1 MRRALLFLPI
11 LVASLVA
18 WAPQVRAQAEEPAA
32 PDTSAL
38 ALPSPDVAAI
48 AAAVAANPSAADLLV
63 SAAVARDPTLAP
75 DLVGKAI
82 AALPSGTGPDIA
94 GRIAAAAAAA
104 APASAP
110 QIAGSAAAAAA
121 LAAGRAARPRGGRSP
136 AEATQAALTASATA
150 AATVAQ
156 AVINAIG
163 QSPDTRV
170 TARVASAVT
179 QQAVVAAMKST
190 AIVAS
195 EAATAAGATPQE
207 AAILAGQASRLAAST
222 VTQAVISAATVAVQQ
237 AAATDAAAAAAR
249 IDASPE
255 TVAKTS
261 AEAASLVA
269 NSVTQAAV
277 EASVGQDKTA
287 PIGLAS
293 AIADAAAQQTSSSVS
308 ATASAAAMSAGA
320 SPQEAQRIGDQ
331 AAVEAGKSVGNA
343 AAAATAA
350 AMPDLDLKVAGA
362 AAGPALAGGI
372 AGLAVTQR
380 ATARLTGSGGSGGS
394 SANRVAA
401 VTAEAEGLS
410 VPPPP
415 LTEPAASSSSPAP
428 QRVVF
433 AQDGDSL
440 LDHPEKTVPAIFAML
455 AFVTVV
461 GLALPWLQPDIFKS
475 RLKVIN
481 ERRGEL
487 SQQRKQRLEMQRPSL
502 RRLTSSRDNFMRA
515 VLEKLNIKNITE
527 QPELKKK
534 LVRAGYRSPQSIITF
549 TFLRLALP
557 LGVAGFSA
565 LLLFGSSN
573 VHMAAAFKVLIITGG
588 VLFAYLLPDI
598 MVSNAIAKRQQEIQR
613 KFPDAIDLMV
623 ICIESGISLE
633 AAFARVSDEM
643 GVDAPS
649 LSEEIAITTAELA
662 FLSDRRQALDNLS
675 ERTGS
680 APIKSLVTSLIQSE
694 KYGTPLGQALRVV
707 SQEGRES
714 RMARAEEKAAALPA
728 KLTVPMVTFFLP
740 VLFMVLIGP
749 TIIQVMKAFSN

>member
-1 MRRALLFLPI
+1 MLRGRG
-11 LVASLVA
+11 
-18 WAPQVRAQAEEPAA
+18 
-32 PDTSAL
+32 
-38 ALPSPDVAAI
+38 
-48 AAAVAANPSAADLLV
+48 AAA
-63 SAAVARDPTLAP
+63 R
-75 DLVGKAI
+75 
-82 AALPSGTGPDIA
+82 
-94 GRIAAAAAAA
+94 
-104 APASAP
+104 
-110 QIAGSAAAAAA
+110 
-121 LAAGRAARPRGGRSP
+121 P

-170 TARVASAVT
+170 TAGVASSVT

-190 AIVAS
+190 AIVAT

-237 AAATDAAAAAAR
+237 AAATDAAAASAR
-249 IDASPE
+249 ADASPE
-255 TVAKTS
+255 SVAKTS

-269 NSVTQAAV
+269 NSVTEAAV
-277 EASVGQDKTA
+277 TASVGQDKTA
-287 PIGLAS
+287 PVGLAS
-293 AIADAAAQQTSSSVS
+293 SIADAAAQQTSNSVS
-308 ATASAAAMSAGA
+308 AAASAAAIAAGA

-331 AAVEAGKSVGNA
+331 AGVEAGKSVGNA

-350 AMPDLDLKVAGA
+350 AVPNLDLKAAGA
-362 AAGPALAGGI
+362 ASGPALAGGI
-372 AGLAVTQR
+372 AGLMVTQR
-380 ATARLTGSGGSGGS
+380 AAARLHGIRPDRGGGS

-415 LTEPAASSSSPAP
+415 PSAPAPSSPSFAT
-428 QRVVF
+428 QRVAF
-433 AQDGDSL
+433 GQDSDSL
-440 LDHPEKTVPAIFAML
+440 LDNPEKLVPAIFALL

-487 SQQRKQRLEMQRPSL
+487 SQQRKQRLEMQRPTL
-502 RRLTSSRDNFMRA
+502 RRFTSGRDNFMRA
-515 VLEKLNIKNITE
+515 VLETLNIKNITE

-557 LGVAGFSA
+557 LGIAGFSA

-588 VLFAYLLPDI
+588 VLFGYLLPDI
-598 MVSNAIAKRQQEIQR
+598 LVSNAITKRQQEIQR

-643 GVDAPS
+643 GVDAPA

-662 FLSDRRQALDNLS
+662 FLADRRQALDNLS

-680 APIKSLVTSLIQSE
+680 QPIKSLVTSLIQSE

-707 SQEGRES
+707 STEGRES
-714 RMARAEEKAAALPA
+714 RMALAEEKAAALPA